1 MVSAHGGG
9 HAHLPGGQLAAS
21 FRDPSGFMFRH
32 EGRVLR
38 QVNKQY
44 QANFEA
50 LKSSGLFA
58 ALFKHRLLIEH
69 QELDDLSLKQSD
81 ECLAILEPEQLPF
94 VSYPYEWSFSQ
105 LKDAALLTLKI
116 QALALKHGFMLKD
129 ASAYNVQFLRGAPVF
144 IDTLSFEVYTEGT
157 PWPAYK
163 QFCEHFLAPLALMSH
178 CDIALSK
185 LLVTYIDGI
194 PLGLASKLL
203 PTSTRLNYS
212 LLAHIHS
219 HAKVQDR
226 YADAAADSD
235 DAVSKAKNK
244 AQVSKKGVGAL
255 TESLGQAVN
264 KLNWSLPKTEWGDY
278 YDNTNYSGDA
288 DQAKKQL
295 VENFLKSVPGPLSI
309 VQDLGANTGAYSRI
323 AAKHSALTVAQDI
336 DPVAV
341 ERNYLQLKADKSTEL
356 LPLVQDLFNP
366 SPAIGWGNTE
376 RDSFIDRSG
385 ADVVMALAL
394 IHHLA
399 ISNNVPLTD
408 IAKVFAQLSAWLI
421 IEFVPKEDSQ
431 VRRLLA
437 SRDDIFP
444 NYTLEGFEKAF
455 SHYYN
460 VEQKSAVGDSERTLF
475 LLKKR

>member
-1 MVSAHGGG
+1 MASADNGDFSSSQEGR
-9 HAHLPGGQLAAS
+9 LAAS

-32 EGRVLR
+32 QGRVLR
-38 QVNKQY
+38 QVNKAY
-44 QANFEA
+44 QANFDA
-50 LKSSGLFA
+50 LKSSGLLA

-69 QELDDLSLKQSD
+69 KELEDTDLAQSD
-81 ECLAILEPEQLPF
+81 ECLVILEPELLPF

-129 ASAYNVQFLRGAPVF
+129 ASAYNVQFLRGAPIF
-144 IDTLSFEVYTEGT
+144 IDTLSFEAYTEGT

-178 CDIALSK
+178 CDVALSK
-185 LLVTYIDGI
+185 LLITYIDGI

-203 PTSTRLNYS
+203 PASTRLNYS

-255 TESLGQAVN
+255 TESLGQAIN
-264 KLNWSLPKTEWGDY
+264 KLRWTLPKTEWGDY

-288 DQAKKQL
+288 DQAKKVL
-295 VENFLKSVPGPLSI
+295 VSQFLQAVPGPLSI

-323 AAKHSALTVAQDI
+323 AAKHAALAVAQDI

-341 ERNYLQLKADKSTEL
+341 ERNYLQLKGDKSIDL

-376 RDSFIDRSG
+376 RDSFIDRSR

-399 ISNNVPLTD
+399 ISNNVPLAD
-408 IAKVFAQLSAWLI
+408 IARVFAQLSSWLI

-437 SRDDIFP
+437 SREDIFP
-444 NYTLEGFEKAF
+444 NYTLEGFERAF
-455 SHYYN
+455 SDFYT
-460 VEQKSAVGDSERTLF
+460 VEQKSRVGDSERTLF